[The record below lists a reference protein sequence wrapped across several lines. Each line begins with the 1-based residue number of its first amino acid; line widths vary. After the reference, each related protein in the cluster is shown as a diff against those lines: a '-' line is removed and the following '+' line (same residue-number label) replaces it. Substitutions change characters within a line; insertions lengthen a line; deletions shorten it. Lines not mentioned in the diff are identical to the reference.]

1 MASLSALRPEF
12 LELAYQRP
20 VNIVQSVN
28 NKIINN
34 NKNDE
39 KYKNIIQL
47 ARLIK
52 QHLSN
57 HKTYHLRPVKID
69 GIYCYVVIHSKYKIV
84 NFESINIKCLVTK
97 NNRKKKQTYSL
108 LYLKY
113 KSIEQALRKIEK
125 VVATYRVHNGDLVS
139 PESYIQL
146 KLEET
151 IIPYNEEQVCSIC
164 NDNTMDITLCKHYI
178 CFHCREQCVLTNNMN
193 CPVCRNEEIINIYNI
208 DNGMINNSSYPILE
222 FAIEYENDNSSHDFI
237 NISNDDDDDDEVS
250 RNNSDNDSENE
261 DETIIDIR
269 DNEEQNQQ
277 DNNEERQTIE
287 LIIDRQP
294 QFNVIIA
301 NPPNEIISG
310 VHRDIN
316 HQITHAINLITTN
329 VTRRN
334 REIIEFNNNWSIDHL
349 YNESSDIELQDTNNN
364 RLDTMTLTELSF
376 SEENEDI
383 EEGELAVN
391 EIVEHKHIV

>member
-12 LELAYQRP
+12 LELAYQTP
-20 VNIVQSVN
+20 VNSVPIVN
-28 NKIINN
+28 TNTIKNN

-39 KYKNIIQL
+39 KYRKIKQL

-52 QHLSN
+52 KHLTK

-97 NNRKKKQTYSL
+97 NNRKRKQTYSL
-108 LYLKY
+108 LYVKY
-113 KSIEQALRKIEK
+113 KSIEQALHKIENIVASYK
-125 VVATYRVHNGDLVS
+125 VYNGDLVS

-277 DNNEERQTIE
+277 DNDEERESIE

-294 QFNVIIA
+294 QINVIIA
-301 NPPNEIISG
+301 NPPS
-310 VHRDIN
+310 VQYDIN
-316 HQITHAINLITTN
+316 DYITDTFNLITTN

-376 SEENEDI
+376 SEEI
-383 EEGELAVN
+383 EEGELVVN

>member
-12 LELAYQRP
+12 LEQAYQRP
-20 VNIVQSVN
+20 VNSVPIVN
-28 NKIINN
+28 TNTIKNN

-39 KYKNIIQL
+39 KYRKIKQL

-52 QHLSN
+52 KHLTK

-97 NNRKKKQTYSL
+97 NNRKRKQTYSL
-108 LYLKY
+108 LYVKY
-113 KSIEQALRKIEK
+113 KSIEQALHKIENIVASYK
-125 VVATYRVHNGDLVS
+125 VYNGDLVS

-277 DNNEERQTIE
+277 DNDEERESIE

-294 QFNVIIA
+294 QINVIIA
-301 NPPNEIISG
+301 NPPS
-310 VHRDIN
+310 VQYDIN
-316 HQITHAINLITTN
+316 DYITDTFNLITTN

-376 SEENEDI
+376 SEEI
-383 EEGELAVN
+383 EEGELVVN

>member
-12 LELAYQRP
+12 LEQAYQRP

-39 KYKNIIQL
+39 KYRNIKQL

-52 QHLSN
+52 KHLTK

-97 NNRKKKQTYSL
+97 NNRKRKQTYSL
-108 LYLKY
+108 LYVKY
-113 KSIEQALRKIEK
+113 KSIEQALHKIENI
-125 VVATYRVHNGDLVS
+125 VATYKVYNGDLVS

-146 KLEET
+146 KLEES
-151 IIPYNEEQVCSIC
+151 IIPYSDEQVCSIC

-237 NISNDDDDDDEVS
+237 NISNDDEVS

-261 DETIIDIR
+261 DETIIDIQ

-277 DNNEERQTIE
+277 DNDEERESIE

-294 QFNVIIA
+294 QNNVILS
-301 NPPNEIISG
+301 NPPYDISG
-310 VHRDIN
+310 VHRE
-316 HQITHAINLITTN
+316 ITQHITNAFDLITSN

-334 REIIEFNNNWSIDHL
+334 REIIEFNNNWGGSV
-349 YNESSDIELQDTNNN
+349 YNDSNIIELQDASNN
-364 RLDTMTLTELSF
+364 RMEAMSPINLSF
-376 SEENEDI
+376 NDEI
-383 EEGELAVN
+383 EEGELVVN
-391 EIVEHKHIV
+391 ENVEHKNVV

>member
-12 LELAYQRP
+12 LELAYQTP
-20 VNIVQSVN
+20 VNSVPIVN
-28 NKIINN
+28 TNTIKNN

-39 KYKNIIQL
+39 KYRKIKQL

-52 QHLSN
+52 KHLTK

-97 NNRKKKQTYSL
+97 NNRKRKQTYSL
-108 LYLKY
+108 LYVKY
-113 KSIEQALRKIEK
+113 KSIEQALHKIENIVASYK
-125 VVATYRVHNGDLVS
+125 VYNGDLVS

-237 NISNDDDDDDEVS
+237 NISNDDDDYDDDDEVS

-277 DNNEERQTIE
+277 DNNEERESIE

-301 NPPNEIISG
+301 NPPS
-310 VHRDIN
+310 VQLDIN
-316 HQITHAINLITTN
+316 DYITDTFNLITTN

-349 YNESSDIELQDTNNN
+349 YNETSDIELQDSNNN

-376 SEENEDI
+376 SEEI
-383 EEGELAVN
+383 EEGELVVN